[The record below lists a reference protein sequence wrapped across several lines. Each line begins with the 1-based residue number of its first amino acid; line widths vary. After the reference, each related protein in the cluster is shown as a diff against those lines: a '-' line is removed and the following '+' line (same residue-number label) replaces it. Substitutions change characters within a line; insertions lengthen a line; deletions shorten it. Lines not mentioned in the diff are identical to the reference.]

1 MSESGVGGQPGGLLV
16 EFVCGGWMGRWVVRW
31 VGGELGEMVEWVSE
45 QASGCVSK
53 ATSEQ
58 ATAGWRI
65 NMNIHSH

>member
-1 MSESGVGGQPGGLLV
+1 MSRELVDNRVGLLV
-16 EFVCGGWMGRWVVRW
+16 EFVCGGWMGRWV
-31 VGGELGEMVEWVSE
+31 GGELGEMVESVSE
-45 QASGCVSK
+45 QASGFVSK